1 MLRFILRRLL
11 LETLP
16 TLLALVTV
24 TFFLVR
30 LAPGG
35 PFTQEKGLSPEVL
48 KQLNAHYGLDQPL
61 FRQFLNYLGH
71 LVQGDLGPSF
81 RYATENVNDLIG
93 RAFPVSLELGLL
105 ALAYALVVGVGAGLL
120 ASLRPRRWPDHVAM
134 GFAMTGV
141 CVPSMVLGPLLALFF
156 GLHLGWV
163 NVAGWNTWGDRILPT
178 IALGTAYAAYLARL
192 TRAGML
198 DVLGQDFIRTA
209 RAKGLSETRVVLR
222 HALRG
227 GLLPVVSF
235 LGPAVAGLITGSF
248 VIESV
253 FQIPGMGQVIVNA
266 AFNRDYFVILGT
278 VLFFGALLILLNL
291 VSDILTAWLN
301 PKLRNAL

>member
-16 TLLALVTV
+16 TLFALVTL

-35 PFTQEKGLSPEVL
+35 PFTQEKGMSEEVL
-48 KQLNAHYGLDQPL
+48 ARLNAHYGLDRPL
-61 FRQFLNYLGH
+61 PVQYLRYLGN

-81 RYATENVNDLIG
+81 RYAATGVNELIA
-93 RAFPVSLELGLL
+93 RAFPVSLELGMW
-105 ALAYALVVGVGAGLL
+105 ALFYSLVVGVGAGLL
-120 ASLRPRRWPDHVAM
+120 AALRPRRWPDHLAM

-141 CVPSMVLGPLLALFF
+141 CVPSMVLGPLLAIVFALN
-156 GLHLGWV
+156 LGWV
-163 NVAGWNTWGDRILPT
+163 DVAGWDDWRDRILPT
-178 IALGTAYAAYLARL
+178 VALGTAYAAYLARL

-198 DVLGQDFIRTA
+198 DVLNQDFIRTA
-209 RAKGLSETRVVLR
+209 RAKGLSESRVILV

-227 GLLPVVSF
+227 GVLPVVSF

-253 FQIPGMGQVIVNA
+253 FQIPGLGQVIVNA
-266 AFNRDYFVILGT
+266 AFNRDYFVIMGT
-278 VLFFGALLILLNL
+278 VLFFGVLLILLNL
-291 VSDILTAWLN
+291 VSDVLTAWLN
-301 PKLRNAL
+301 PRLRQSP